1 MQGRRCIFC
10 YFYIDSV
17 FASCTAPQGA
27 SLHLLF
33 YSAKALFYI
42 YFCTARKRFSTFTFV
57 QPRRGFFLP
66 LHNLHELLM
75 ELFVREW
82 RGVFDFGFIG
92 IDGVDGV
99 VE

>member
-1 MQGRRCIFC
+1 MQGRRGIFC
-10 YFYIDSV
+10 YFIL
-17 FASCTAPQGA
+17 TPL
-27 SLHLLF
+27 SLRVQPHRGLP
-33 YSAKALFYI
+33 YI
-42 YFCTARKRFSTFTFV
+42 YFLTARKRFSTFTFV

-75 ELFVREW
+75 ELFVRER

>member
-10 YFYIDSV
+10 YFYINSA

-27 SLHLLF
+27 SLHLLS
-33 YSAKALFYI
+33 YSAKALLYI
-42 YFCTARKRFSTFTFV
+42 YFFTAP
-57 QPRRGFFLP
+57 QGFFLP

-75 ELFVREW
+75 ELFVRER
-82 RGVFDFGFIG
+82 RGVFYFRFVG

>member
-1 MQGRRCIFC
+1 MQGRRGIFC
-10 YFYIDSV
+10 YFIL
-17 FASCTAPQGA
+17 TPL
-27 SLHLLF
+27 SLRVQPLP
-33 YSAKALFYI
+33 YI
-42 YFCTARKRFSTFTFV
+42 YFLTARKRFFTFTFV